1 MPDFYCR
8 LATASGKII
17 ERDYTSGSEESLR
30 IELEDK
36 EYLILEMR
44 RKSPILA
51 QIASIFRLKPRVSAR
66 EFLFFNQELAALL
79 RAGLPIVQSLD
90 ILLER
95 RENKIFRRALVDIR
109 DRVKAGEALSD
120 AFQAQGDLFPPL
132 YCSSLASG
140 ERSGEVP
147 QVLRRFIAYAKSIMS
162 VKKKVVSALIY
173 PAILFVLSISLIAL
187 MVFFIIPK
195 FTEFLTDFGTDLPL
209 ITVVMIGF
217 AEFCTSYWQILLAG
231 VIASSAGMITWGK
244 TSGGRFFFHTVQLRL
259 PVLGGIFRDYAQ
271 NRFTRTL
278 ATLQS
283 GGIPLVVSLDLAA
296 KAVGNAVYERGLI
309 KVAGKVRE
317 GESLWETLDQTG
329 LISGLGVEM
338 VKVGESTGALVEMLN
353 EVSEFLDEEIDHK
366 LDRLVSLIE
375 PVMLLFMALVVG
387 TMLMAV
393 YLPLIEV
400 YGKANM

>member
-8 LATASGKII
+8 LATASGEII
-17 ERDYTSGSEESLR
+17 ERNYTSASEESLR
-30 IELEDK
+30 LELEDK
-36 EYLILEMR
+36 DYLVLEMK
-44 RKSPILA
+44 RKSPVLS
-51 QIASIFRLKPRVSAR
+51 QIVSLIRLRPRVSSR

-79 RAGLPIVQSLD
+79 KAGLPIVQSLE

-95 RENKIFRRALVDIR
+95 RENKVFRRALLDIR
-109 DRVKAGEALSD
+109 DRVKSGEALSD
-120 AFQAQGDLFPPL
+120 AFMAQGDLFPPL
-132 YCSSLASG
+132 YYSSLASG

-147 QVLRRFIAYAKSIMS
+147 VVLKRFIAYSKSVMA
-162 VKKKVVSALIY
+162 VKKKVASALIY
-173 PAILFVLSISLIAL
+173 PAILFTLSIALIGL

-195 FTEFLTDFGTDLPL
+195 CTEFLSDFGTELPL
-209 ITVVMIGF
+209 ITRVMIAT
-217 AEFCTSYWQILLAG
+217 AEFCTEHWQIIVVLLVGALIG
-231 VIASSAGMITWGK
+231 GAAWQRTP
-244 TSGGRFFFHTVQLRL
+244 GGRLFFDTLQIRA
-259 PVLGGIFRDYAQ
+259 PVIGGIFMDYAQ

-296 KAVGNAVYERGLI
+296 KAVGNAVFEKKLI
-309 KVAGKVRE
+309 QVAGKVRE
-317 GESLWETLDQTG
+317 GQSLWETLEETG
-329 LISGLGVEM
+329 IISGLGVEM

-353 EVSEFLDEEIDHK
+353 DVSDFLDEEIDHK
-366 LDRLVSLIE
+366 LNRLVALIE
-375 PVMLLFMALVVG
+375 PAMLLFMALVVG